1 MNTFSDRFA
10 RTTRPVH
17 WLAGLG
23 CAFALASAAMAQSST
38 GSAGS
43 TTGAGMGTAA
53 QPAQP
58 VASGTPAGGNKA
70 AKPPVAAEKPNAVVD
85 KPAKAGTQSGA
96 VTPPASGPT
105 PATPQ
110 R

>member
-1 MNTFSDRFA
+1 MTTPADRTVRSSSLA
-10 RTTRPVH
+10 RC
-17 WLAGLG
+17 LG
-23 CAFALASAAMAQSST
+23 ALALAALVPAAMAQSSST

-43 TTGAGMGTAA
+43 TTGAGTGTAA

-58 VASGTPAGGNKA
+58 TASGTPAGGNKA
-70 AKPPVAAEKPNAVVD
+70 AKPPVDAEKPNAVVD

-105 PATPQ
+105 PSMPQ